1 MCWVTSASWALL
13 PVVMSVAPS
22 ADQGNSIRVGRQGPF
37 GASIFDGEE
46 FELASIGDIEYEYD
60 SEDYEDEPID
70 DLDDLYPEAEYGD
83 YNETFI
89 EPVRNEVDYEYDE
102 SIGPFGNS
110 IFDFDDIETSP
121 IADIEYEYDYEDYNY
136 IDDTIE
142 EPSKDKVPSTID
154 LITKSQG
161 KNPVKETPPPKP
173 TQINSYPL
181 ISYNNFKPIY
191 QHNLKKVPVLAPQ
204 LKPKPRPNLET
215 QFVQSYRFTH
225 AELQYMYGKPR
236 KQHQKPKPDQTS
248 NTNPFNVLVR
258 RFRTKMGNIVRFVTE
273 RIRNPKKL
281 LNFNAFN

>member
-1 MCWVTSASWALL
+1 MSA
-13 PVVMSVAPS
+13 APS
-22 ADQGNSIRVGRQGPF
+22 ADHGNSIRVGRQGLILLCEKWINNSSSGPF

-46 FELASIGDIEYEYD
+46 FELAPIGDIEYEYD
-60 SEDYEDEPID
+60 SEDYEDEPIE
-70 DLDDLYPEAEYGD
+70 DLDALYPEAEYGD

-89 EPVRNEVDYEYDE
+89 EPVVDYEYDE

-110 IFDFDDIETSP
+110 IFDFDDIETAP

-154 LITKSQG
+154 LITKSKG

-181 ISYNNFKPIY
+181 ITYNNFKPIY
-191 QHNLKKVPVLAPQ
+191 QHNEKKVTDLAPQ
-204 LKPKPRPNLET
+204 FKPKARPNLET

-225 AELQYMYGKPR
+225 AELQYMYGKPG
-236 KQHQKPKPDQTS
+236 KQTQKPKPDQTS

-258 RFRTKMGNIVRFVTE
+258 CFRTKMGNIVRFVTE

-281 LNFNAFN
+281 LNFNAFS